1 MKFEPQKRESRA
13 VAKPPPEALQRVDG
27 GGAWGP
33 TQFELPAGDGKNLT
47 AILITALAG
56 GLVLLAIVGLGA
68 LAYFELR

>member
-1 MKFEPQKRESRA
+1 MKFEPEKRESRA
-13 VAKPPPEALQRVDG
+13 VAKPPPEAQRRVDG